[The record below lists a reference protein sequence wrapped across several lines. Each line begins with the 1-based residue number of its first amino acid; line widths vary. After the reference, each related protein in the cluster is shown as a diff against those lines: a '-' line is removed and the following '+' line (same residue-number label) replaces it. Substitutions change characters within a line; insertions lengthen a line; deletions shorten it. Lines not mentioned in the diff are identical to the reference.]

1 MNVVH
6 SGQSAKSLADWLA
19 RVETIMVDQAR
30 RTVLSQTAVEPIA
43 ILGAGKRL
51 RARLAL
57 RAGLAAGSPPPLIA
71 GVAAAV
77 EMVHAASLLHD
88 DVIDGGE
95 LRRGAPAFWVRHG
108 VPGAILVGD
117 LVLCAAYDV
126 IRDLGSSA
134 VLHAL
139 VEHTREMC
147 EAEVEQELLRRGRPA
162 ADWAEAERAAR
173 RKTGALFAF
182 AAFGAAGANGPLADA
197 LREAG
202 YLAGTAYQ
210 LSDDVLDVTGDAA
223 AAGKTLGRDVA
234 RGKNTA
240 ATVCRGDPR
249 PALRRIAELREQAER
264 RLADWPDALDA
275 FREYWLSDLEPA
287 MCANTRAALA
297 NIGASS

>member
-1 MNVVH
+1 MNFAQT
-6 SGQSAKSLADWLA
+6 GQSTQPLSDWLA

-30 RTVLSQTAVEPIA
+30 RTVLSQTAVEPGA

-57 RAGLAAGSPPPLIA
+57 RAGLAAGTPPLMFL

-95 LRRGAPAFWVRHG
+95 LRRGAPAFWLRHG
-108 VPGAILVGD
+108 VSGAILVGD

-126 IRDLGSSA
+126 IRDLDAPA
-134 VLHAL
+134 VLHSLMA
-139 VEHTREMC
+139 HTREMC
-147 EAEVEQELLRRGRPA
+147 EAEVEQELLRRGRPV
-162 ADWAEAERAAR
+162 ADWAEAERFAR
-173 RKTGALFAF
+173 HKTGSLFAF
-182 AAFGAAGANGPLADA
+182 AAFAAAGAGGPLADA

-210 LSDDVLDVTGDAA
+210 LSDDVLDALGDAA

-264 RLADWPDALDA
+264 RLADWPEALDA
-275 FREYWLSDLEPA
+275 FREYWSSDLEPA
-287 MCANTRAALA
+287 MRANTCPARA
-297 NIGASS
+297 NVGASS